1 MVLQMTASGVALIA
15 FILAFMVAPGLP
27 AFASLL
33 AIGLLGVFVVQAPLC
48 KPLLPLPSNDQLKT
62 LACNAMC
69 LHDRQAETLWALEAL
84 TADHAP
90 AIQLSARVLD
100 R

>member
-1 MVLQMTASGVALIA
+1 MVLQMAASGVALIA

-48 KPLLPLPSNDQLKT
+48 KPFFSFPFQNDLL
-62 LACNAMC
+62 
-69 LHDRQAETLWALEAL
+69 
-84 TADHAP
+84 
-90 AIQLSARVLD
+90 
-100 R
+100 